1 MSRHS
6 KYVNLLDKINY
17 IDEDCSGHNQEIS
30 DIEKDSRLQID
41 QFALIS
47 EVWYKFIENSQ
58 NCYKPRLYPPMMNTS
73 NITTDNFWTNA
84 SLENKLLAKKKTTLI
99 TNQHFLST
107 ILFADE
113 TEFSMD
119 RIINFH
125 NTHHGIIILITEE
138 NPHTISHLGYELQFS
153 VNLWAGI
160 LGNNLIELILL
171 DKQD

>member
-30 DIEKDSRLQID
+30 DIEKDS
-41 QFALIS
+41 
-47 EVWYKFIENSQ
+47 
-58 NCYKPRLYPPMMNTS
+58 
-73 NITTDNFWTNA
+73 
-84 SLENKLLAKKKTTLI
+84 I

-107 ILFADE
+107 ILFTDE
-113 TEFSMD
+113 TEFSVD

-138 NPHTISHLGYELQFS
+138 NPHTISHLGYQLQFS